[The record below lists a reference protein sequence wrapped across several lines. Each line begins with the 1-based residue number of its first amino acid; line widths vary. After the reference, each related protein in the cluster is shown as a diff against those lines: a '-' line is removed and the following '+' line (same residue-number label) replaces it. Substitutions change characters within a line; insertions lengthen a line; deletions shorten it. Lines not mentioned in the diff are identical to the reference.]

1 MKAYES
7 GSAAYFATPPV
18 NLIYAFHAS
27 LALITGASGNV
38 GELSSDADAAK
49 ALQSRFASH
58 RAASNLIKSTGTSL
72 GLSLVP
78 LSPSVAANGMSAF
91 YYPTSYSAPTVLGE
105 FGKRGVV
112 VAGGL
117 HKEVKDLY
125 FRVGHMSVS
134 VVGRPGEEE
143 GVDVNRVVEV
153 LKEVFTSK

>member
-27 LALITGASGNV
+27 LALITGASGKA
-38 GELSSDADAAK
+38 GDLSSDADAEN
-49 ALQSRFASH
+49 ALQTRFASH
-58 RAASNLIKSTGTSL
+58 RSASNLIKSTASSL

-78 LSPSVAANGMSAF
+78 LSSSIAANGMSAF
-91 YYPTSYSAPTVLGE
+91 YYPTSFSAPTVLGE

-117 HKEVKDLY
+117 HKDVKDLY
-125 FRVGHMSVS
+125 FRVGHMGVS

-143 GVDVNRVVEV
+143 GVDVKRVTEV
-153 LKEVFTSK
+153 LKEVFTTN